1 MLIIELLVCVHGFGM
16 NECPLSWVLSPHPL
30 PDMLPVT
37 GVSYWKKRSDRWDT
51 IILAKSGE

>member
-1 MLIIELLVCVHGFGM
+1 MAHVLVEWLRDGWVSVI
-16 NECPLSWVLSPHPL
+16 PSSWVLSPHPL
-30 PDMLPVT
+30 PDTLPVT